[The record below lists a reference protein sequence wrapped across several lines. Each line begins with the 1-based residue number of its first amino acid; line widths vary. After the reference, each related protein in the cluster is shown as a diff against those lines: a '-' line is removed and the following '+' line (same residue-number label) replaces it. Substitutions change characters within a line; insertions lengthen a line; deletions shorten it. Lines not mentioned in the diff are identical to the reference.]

1 MGGMQGT
8 TRRRGHRLGSCFVHE
23 AEHIGPQPL
32 STAKRK
38 TDGGQTST
46 RARGQQDVRTEA
58 RRNSA
63 RALAPARA
71 PRPGPQTG
79 WARLLL
85 LSLQF
90 GARPPVTFPVTGDSP
105 PNYVQCRDWPDWL
118 LHCHSNRLSTA
129 QGPRRSGHSGHRVPT
144 AAGQVGPWVQG
155 GPGSL
160 SSAHGQA
167 LPVRQERAPAAYG
180 P

>member
-1 MGGMQGT
+1 MGGVGGMQGT
-8 TRRRGHRLGSCFVHE
+8 SRRRGHRLGSCFVHK

-105 PNYVQCRDWPDWL
+105 R
-118 LHCHSNRLSTA
+118 
-129 QGPRRSGHSGHRVPT
+129 PT
-144 AAGQVGPWVQG
+144 T
-155 GPGSL
+155 
-160 SSAHGQA
+160 SSAGIGRTGCFIATRIGCQQLKA
-167 LPVRQERAPAAYG
+167 RGEVDILGIVCQLRLDRWVLGCREDPEA
-180 P
+180 